1 MTGQIKKAIGLRK
14 RVNRVRYEQALVE
27 GPQAVRELLAN
38 APELIRDIY
47 VTDTALEQHADINRL
62 LLMADPYTHVLPED
76 IFAKLSDSAQG
87 LLAVIDIPDEKSLDD
102 LFEEAPE
109 LIVCAIELQD
119 PGNLGTIIRSADAC
133 GADAVILGRGSV
145 EAMNPKVLRSTA
157 GSAFHVP
164 IIEDEDISAI
174 VNRAKA
180 SGLQIFVA
188 DGGGEWDLGVLADAA
203 AQGSLDALGST
214 LPDLRKPTLWLL
226 GNEARGFTDEQ
237 RGWADAVVQIPMWG
251 KAESLNVAMAT
262 TLCLHASA
270 TAQNRGRTPRK

>member
-87 LLAVIDIPDEKSLDD
+87 LLAVIDIPDEMSLDD

-174 VNRAKA
+174 VSRAKA

-203 AQGSLDALGST
+203 TQGVLDAPGST

-270 TAQNRGRTPRK
+270 TAQNRGRTPR